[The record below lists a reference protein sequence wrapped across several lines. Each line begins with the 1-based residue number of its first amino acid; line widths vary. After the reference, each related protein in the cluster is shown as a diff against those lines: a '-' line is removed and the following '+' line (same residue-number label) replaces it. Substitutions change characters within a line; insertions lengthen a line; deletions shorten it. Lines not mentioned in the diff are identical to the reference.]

1 MNQALDKKEILR
13 YLGYRGQTMDAH
25 TNALI
30 DTCMQQLEES
40 AKPRFIY
47 RTFTLLQNEKTQTLS
62 LLECGLTICSKNL
75 FQHLLGCQNCVILAA
90 TLGIEADNLIRI
102 AQSESMSR
110 AVILD
115 ACAADMIEK
124 LCDFAETEIA
134 ETAESDGLFL
144 RPRFSPGYGDCP
156 LTLQNDIG
164 RILDTS
170 RKIGLTITDRALMLP
185 RKSVTAFIGLGK
197 DKKKKAPPSCD
208 TCNMRG
214 RCQYQREGITC
225 GR

>member
-13 YLGYRGQTMDAH
+13 YLGYRGQTIDEH

-30 DTCMQQLEES
+30 DTCMRQLEES

-47 RTFTLLQNEKTQTLS
+47 RTFTLLQNEETKTLS
-62 LLECGLTICSKNL
+62 FPECGLTICSENL
-75 FQHLLGCQNCVILAA
+75 FQHLSGCRKCVILAA
-90 TLGIEADNLIRI
+90 TLSVAADNLIRI
-102 AQSESMSR
+102 SQSESMSR

-134 ETAESDGLFL
+134 KSAEADGLFL
-144 RPRFSPGYGDCP
+144 RTRFSPGYGDCP
-156 LTLQNDIG
+156 LTIQNDIG

-197 DKKKKAPPSCD
+197 DNSRKAPPSCD